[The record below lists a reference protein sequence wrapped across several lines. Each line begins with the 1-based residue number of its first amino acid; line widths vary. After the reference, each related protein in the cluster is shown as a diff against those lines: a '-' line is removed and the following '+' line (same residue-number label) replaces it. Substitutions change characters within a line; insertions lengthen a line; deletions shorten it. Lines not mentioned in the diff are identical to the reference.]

1 MHVFW
6 SHHNTQESDDSF
18 TNVQVSLN
26 VKNFQFFVFVTW
38 KHHRHEENKERKEK
52 KRKEK
57 KKKKVTRIVVKEEKM
72 DRRIIEIE
80 EWENGKDENY

>member
-1 MHVFW
+1 MNFFW
-6 SHHNTQESDDSF
+6 SHHNTQESDDCF

-38 KHHRHEENKERKEK
+38 KHHRYEENKE

-57 KKKKVTRIVVKEEKM
+57 KKKKVTRIVVKEKKM